1 LLLLWPMSLE
11 KASFGPV
18 LRASRERKG
27 ITLGQIAAETKLAAE
42 LWADLED
49 NNLSRWPRQIYARS
63 YVRDYALRV
72 GLDADE
78 TVNEFCRLF
87 PEWGERRAELV
98 LRRQAA
104 IVDHNLDWEDLPTK
118 EQRRA
123 TDRIGGPPTIFWRHR
138 ARILGAVFDLGVTLF
153 YGYAGVLLGFSLWR
167 SLAVAAITYH
177 AAATLFSS
185 RGFGLK
191 VSESLIRIVSA
202 LPAARRLF
210 VSSHAENA

>member
-1 LLLLWPMSLE
+1 MRLE

-123 TDRIGGPPTIFWRHR
+123 TDRIGGPPTIFGRHR

-185 RGFGLK
+185 RGFGFK